1 MIGLSKIKGVDI
13 KLINATVNFRS
24 LLVLNLNQFL
34 CHTCTV
40 RYMETKAQSLYAA
53 CLSFEHIVA
62 FSLLFNGL
70 EPPKPLVVK
79 LQKPNQE
86 ILKGYCMI
94 DAIVSN
100 IMDYR
105 RNIGQEF
112 SI

>member
-13 KLINATVNFRS
+13 KLINTTVSFRS

-40 RYMETKAQSLYAA
+40 RYMENKAQDLYAP
-53 CLSFEHIVA
+53 CLSFEH
-62 FSLLFNGL
+62 FSVLFTGS

-86 ILKGYCMI
+86 IFKGYCMI

-100 IMDYR
+100 IMEYR

>member
-13 KLINATVNFRS
+13 KLMKATVNFRS

-40 RYMETKAQSLYAA
+40 RYMETRAQGHYDA
-53 CLSFEHIVA
+53 CLSLEHIVA
-62 FSLLFNGL
+62 FSVLFNGL

-86 ILKGYCMI
+86 L
-94 DAIVSN
+94 
-100 IMDYR
+100 
-105 RNIGQEF
+105 F
-112 SI
+112 